1 MTNDVALP
9 VFIAVAPVF
18 NEQESIA
25 EFLRRLEALTET
37 LTLAGVVIVDDGSAD
52 ATLAIVSQFARSS
65 RLPIHVVRLSRNFGH
80 QNAVLA
86 GLEYAHRWARDE
98 RIPFVGLLDADL
110 QDEPEHFRD
119 LLAYADQADVVYA
132 TRASRGEGFVIRNL
146 ANLFHW
152 LLSRISRFP
161 IPRGAGT
168 FSVMRTEVAE
178 AILRNADPD
187 PYFPGIRAWVG
198 YRQIGVP
205 LPRSAR
211 YAGDSRVGM
220 RGLFRLAFRAV
231 FAYSNAPQT
240 LFMWI
245 SFGTLLMSMLAIVLF
260 ASLRLLGYLQ
270 EVQGIATIIVAIF
283 LSLGIQS
290 VYLTLVTYMI
300 GRLGQQRPKE
310 PFVVAGVSR
319 NETQVGHGTRTFR

>member
-1 MTNDVALP
+1 MTGDAALP
-9 VFIAVAPVF
+9 AFLVVAPAF
-18 NEQESIA
+18 NEAESIA
-25 EFLRRLEALTET
+25 EFLRRIEALTESMP
-37 LTLAGVVIVDDGSAD
+37 LAGLVLVDDGSAD
-52 ATLAIVSQFARSS
+52 ATLAIASQFARSS
-65 RLPIHVVRLSRNFGH
+65 PLPVHIVRLSRNFGH

-86 GLEYAHRWARDE
+86 GLDHAYRWARE
-98 RIPFVGLLDADL
+98 ENIAFIGLLDADL
-110 QDEPEHFRD
+110 QDQPEHFRD
-119 LLAYADQADVVYA
+119 LLSQAEDADVVYA
-132 TRASRGEGFVIRNL
+132 TRASRGEGFVVRNL
-146 ANLFHW
+146 ASLFHW
-152 LLSRISRFP
+152 LLSHISRFP

-198 YRQIGVP
+198 YRQVGVP

-211 YAGDSRVGM
+211 HAGDSRVGL
-220 RGLFRLAFRAV
+220 RGLVRLAFRAV

-240 LFMWI
+240 VFMWI
-245 SFGTLLMSMLAIVLF
+245 SFATLVLSMFAILVF

-270 EVQGIATIIVAIF
+270 EVQGIATIIVSIF
-283 LSLGIQS
+283 LSLGIQT

-310 PFVVAGVSR
+310 PFVVAGVLR
-319 NETQVGHGTRTFR
+319 HGRTAENGK

>member
-1 MTNDVALP
+1 MTQAP
-9 VFIAVAPVF
+9 SPGFIAVAPVF
-18 NEQESIA
+18 NEAESID
-25 EFLRRLEALTET
+25 EFLRRMVALGET
-37 LTLAGVVIVDDGSAD
+37 LALEGLVIVDDGSED

-65 RLPIHVVRLSRNFGH
+65 RLRLRVVRLSRNFGH

-86 GLEYAHRWARDE
+86 GLEYAHRWAREE
-98 RIPFVGLLDADL
+98 RIAFIGLLDADL
-110 QDEPEHFRD
+110 QDQPEHFRD
-119 LLAYADQADVVYA
+119 LLAHADEADVIYA
-132 TRASRGEGFVIRNL
+132 TRASRTEGFVVRNL
-146 ANLFHW
+146 ADAFHW
-152 LLSRISRFP
+152 MLSRISRFP

-211 YAGDSRVGM
+211 HAGDSRVGL
-220 RGLFRLAFRAV
+220 RGLFQLALRAV

-245 SFGTLLMSMLAIVLF
+245 SFGTLLLSILAILVF

-270 EVQGIATIIVAIF
+270 EVQGITTIIVAIF

-310 PFVVAGVSR
+310 PFVVADVLRPDANTDNG
-319 NETQVGHGTRTFR
+319 QRTLR